1 MSKREKVEVS
11 TDIIL
16 QNQIIINEI
25 NKQSQEFFEEHG
37 RKRTVFIVTYGCQM
51 N

>member
-1 MSKREKVEVS
+1 MSKREKIEVS
-11 TDIIL
+11 TDTVL

-25 NKQSQEFFEEHG
+25 NKNSQEFYEEHG
-37 RKRTVFIVTYGCQM
+37 RQKAVYICTYGCQI